1 MFVACAELS
10 RDCPH
15 KQKVTEIDMLNKW
28 HLRSFGLAIGLVVSV
43 CWVARVDADAPPG
56 QYTIVNGTVRDT
68 KSKLTWQQNAESPQL
83 SWSAAQTYCQNLALD
98 GGGWRMPSANELMSI
113 VDETRQDP
121 SIDTN
126 AFLGTTQNNFWTSS
140 PNKGKTPTM
149 WTIDFFTG
157 GFSYAFDPA
166 TLCRVRCVR

>member
-1 MFVACAELS
+1 
-10 RDCPH
+10 
-15 KQKVTEIDMLNKW
+15 MLKKW
-28 HLRSFGLAIGLVVSV
+28 YLRSFGLAMGLVVSV
-43 CWVARVDADAPPG
+43 CWVAQVDADAPPG

-68 KSKLTWQQNAESPQL
+68 KAKLTWQQNAESPEL
-83 SWSAAQTYCQNLALD
+83 SWSAAQMYCQNLALD

-140 PNKGKTPTM
+140 PNKGEVPKM

-166 TLCRVRCVR
+166 TPCRVRCVK